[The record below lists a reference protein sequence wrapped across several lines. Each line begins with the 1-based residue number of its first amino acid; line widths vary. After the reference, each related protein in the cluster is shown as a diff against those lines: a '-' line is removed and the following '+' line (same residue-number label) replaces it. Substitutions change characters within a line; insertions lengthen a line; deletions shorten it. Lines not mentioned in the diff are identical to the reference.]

1 MRLDPDQGQ
10 GVTRKIEA
18 EKGTE
23 FELPWASMSS
33 ETRKALNASP
43 TPGDVVKL
51 VVEAIAEM
59 LARGLFFLRNLE
71 RVQLQANARHVTS
84 LAILRAVDSVTLKL
98 EPANRS
104 DTWKL
109 LSCDAG
115 DLAAQRN
122 IYQNFPLL

>member
-1 MRLDPDQGQ
+1 MRLDPVQGQ

-18 EKGTE
+18 EQGTE

-51 VVEAIAEM
+51 VVEAIAAM

-71 RVQLQANARHVTS
+71 RVALPENVRQVK
-84 LAILRAVDSVTLKL
+84 SVTMVATDDVVTPQLNQVK
-98 EPANRS
+98 R
-104 DTWKL
+104 DQ
-109 LSCDAG
+109 
-115 DLAAQRN
+115 QR
-122 IYQNFPLL
+122 I

>member
-1 MRLDPDQGQ
+1 MRLDPVQGQ

-18 EKGTE
+18 EQGTE

-71 RVQLQANARHVTS
+71 RVELQENGRQVTS
-84 LAILRAVDSVTLKL
+84 VAIVRADD
-98 EPANRS
+98 RS
-104 DTWKL
+104 EEHTSEL
-109 LSCDAG
+109 QS
-115 DLAAQRN
+115 
-122 IYQNFPLL
+122 